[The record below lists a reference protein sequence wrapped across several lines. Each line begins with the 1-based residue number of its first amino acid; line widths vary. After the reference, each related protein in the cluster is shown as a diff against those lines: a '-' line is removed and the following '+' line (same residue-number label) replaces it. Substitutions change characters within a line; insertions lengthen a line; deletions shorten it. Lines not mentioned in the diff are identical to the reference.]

1 MKTSR
6 QPRIVVVGAGVAGL
20 GAATRLKELGFTDLT
35 VVEASD
41 TVGGRVAK
49 SKIGKVWVDTGAQ
62 YIHGA
67 SVENP
72 IYCLLNTSG
81 LLSQVPPDEGSTV
94 YYRRDGQRLSE
105 DLADRVYE
113 AGEGIFRQ
121 RGNNSGRSLGEHFAE
136 AAQAFVEGWQAEEK
150 KSVQGVLALVG
161 KDYLINI
168 AASDLH
174 RVSVDSWQ
182 YYTNMGD
189 DLNVEGCMFQM
200 VEKLAEDVPKE
211 RLLLNKAVSKIEWDG
226 SFSGTDSQV
235 YPVRVLCGDGGEILA
250 DHVIV
255 TVSLGCLKAQAASLF
270 SPSLPA
276 EKMEVIDK
284 LSFGNIAKIF
294 LEYEEAFWESD
305 VSRISLIWDDDSVES
320 VSTNKTQWLKH
331 VSLFTVMKPQE
342 RFGNILIGWCPGD
355 VADLIETMTEEELS
369 SAITEHLRIFTG
381 NLNIPP
387 PKSVLQTRW
396 RRNNFTHGS
405 YTYIPVGVDGQVMDV
420 LAQPLVGIKNPSK
433 DLQVL
438 FSGEATIKTQYST
451 VQGALLSG
459 HRDAERLAQL
469 YGRTAPPAVHCN
481 NHI

>member
-1 MKTSR
+1 KNKNKG
-6 QPRIVVVGAGVAGL
+6 VVG
-20 GAATRLKELGFTDLT
+20 EL
-35 VVEASD
+35 
-41 TVGGRVAK
+41 
-49 SKIGKVWVDTGAQ
+49 IGKVWVDTGAQ

-121 RGNNSGRSLGEHFAE
+121 RGNNSGRSLGEHFKFE
-136 AAQAFVEGWQAEEK
+136 IP
-150 KSVQGVLALVG
+150 S
-161 KDYLINI
+161 INCMSSLMF
-168 AASDLH
+168 ACFS
-174 RVSVDSWQ
+174 
-182 YYTNMGD
+182 
-189 DLNVEGCMFQM
+189 CMFQM

-305 VSRISLIWDDDSVES
+305 VNPCFLNCYDDCHC
-320 VSTNKTQWLKH
+320 LC
-331 VSLFTVMKPQE
+331 FFP
-342 RFGNILIGWCPGD
+342 
-355 VADLIETMTEEELS
+355 
-369 SAITEHLRIFTG
+369 G

-420 LAQPLVGIKNPSK
+420 LAQPL

>member
-1 MKTSR
+1 VCFLCFLKQQKT
-6 QPRIVVVGAGVAGL
+6 
-20 GAATRLKELGFTDLT
+20 
-35 VVEASD
+35 
-41 TVGGRVAK
+41 
-49 SKIGKVWVDTGAQ
+49 
-62 YIHGA
+62 
-67 SVENP
+67 
-72 IYCLLNTSG
+72 
-81 LLSQVPPDEGSTV
+81 
-94 YYRRDGQRLSE
+94 
-105 DLADRVYE
+105 
-113 AGEGIFRQ
+113 
-121 RGNNSGRSLGEHFAE
+121 
-136 AAQAFVEGWQAEEK
+136 
-150 KSVQGVLALVG
+150 
-161 KDYLINI
+161 
-168 AASDLH
+168 
-174 RVSVDSWQ
+174 
-182 YYTNMGD
+182 
-189 DLNVEGCMFQM
+189 
-200 VEKLAEDVPKE
+200 
-211 RLLLNKAVSKIEWDG
+211 
-226 SFSGTDSQV
+226 
-235 YPVRVLCGDGGEILA
+235 
-250 DHVIV
+250 
-255 TVSLGCLKAQAASLF
+255 SLF

-420 LAQPLVGIKNPSK
+420 LAQPL